1 MSSLSSPSSDSA
13 VPISVPSAETTSA
26 RYGIAVHAI
35 CGSSSN
41 ILLPVSSEPLGGF
54 GTLSRVHDCHVHH
67 AIHIARRPGPAAA
80 EQVSV
85 AKPINADQQTGVG
98 CIKR

>member
-1 MSSLSSPSSDSA
+1 MRLLHTDRIASNVDRSLCRRYKLIDGVAAPVLWVQSD
-13 VPISVPSAETTSA
+13 
-26 RYGIAVHAI
+26 
-35 CGSSSN
+35 
-41 ILLPVSSEPLGGF
+41 EPASMNPKKENGAF

-98 CIKR
+98 CIKP